1 MSTLDSDS
9 KSLGLRAL
17 RAACAISTVLPLSLV
32 IFTHERELIPLYG
45 SGPTSYS
52 LYKFAFVA
60 IFASSIQPF
69 RTSLRRNSL
78 YAALSLTL
86 APNATYWIAVRSSRW
101 KNPVWGP
108 AFTHATVLG
117 PLVFVLTT
125 FVIEIEQV
133 KIFSNAHITKKAS
146 VIVRIIR
153 GGISYVVAVTLAR
166 RLWAGNILYNISDS
180 QIVSALILSFVSA
193 FNIVQVS

>member
-153 GGISYVVAVTLAR
+153 GGISFAVAVTLAR
-166 RLWAGNILYNISDS
+166 RLRAGNIFNNISDS
-180 QIVSALILSFVSA
+180 QIVSAHPFIYFCV
-193 FNIVQVS
+193 